1 VSIYSLT
8 WHRSSHRISAFEKP
22 IARSVRES
30 KIRLEFLRC
39 LQTTRCTKRA
49 QHFEIAV
56 TRALGNNANGLSLIS
71 QGYSMATKIQVAL
84 RAALLVG
91 GFAMMT
97 GCATVSKEDLDAVR
111 ATAEAAQNAANAAQ
125 RTATQAQQAA
135 SGAQSTA
142 NQALAAAQAAQACCD
157 ATNQKLDRMFEQ
169 RQKK

>member
-1 VSIYSLT
+1 V
-8 WHRSSHRISAFEKP
+8 HQKVPQF
-22 IARSVRES
+22 
-30 KIRLEFLRC
+30 
-39 LQTTRCTKRA
+39 Q
-49 QHFEIAV
+49 IAV
-56 TRALGNNANGLSLIS
+56 TRALGNNANGLSLKS

-91 GFAMMT
+91 GFAMVTGLT
-97 GCATVSKEDLDAVR
+97 GCKAVTKEELDAVR

-169 RQKK
+169 RQRK